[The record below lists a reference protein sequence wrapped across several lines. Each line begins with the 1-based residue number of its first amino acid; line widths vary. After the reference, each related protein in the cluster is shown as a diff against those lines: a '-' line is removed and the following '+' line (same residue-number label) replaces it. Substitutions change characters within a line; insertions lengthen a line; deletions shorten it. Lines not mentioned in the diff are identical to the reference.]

1 MRTSNIIDILCNGRN
16 RRPADREMPSQSG
29 RRLRNQHVNITPVLR
44 ITNWKKSVYTIT
56 GCLLAVLAAVSCAK
70 DDDTVTLHA
79 LMADMP
85 GGGQKVY
92 IDDERYACW
101 ENGDPVAINGTNYA
115 VAVAVTDGSKRAA
128 TMQVSYSES
137 GYTGAYPADYV
148 TTCTGGNVV
157 LTMPSTQTVIMENG
171 HQQIVAPMVG
181 HTANAEPTAEDPLMF
196 HNVAGVLKINVKNS
210 LPQGLKIYALEIE
223 SSNAY
228 IAGTGTVDGVDT
240 PTPSL
245 TISSDKT
252 KNVMLMCNNVALAK
266 GDSAD
271 FYLVV
276 APFTDPTKFTVHVL
290 ATGADNL
297 KYTFHRESKSGIT
310 IARNQIGSISV
321 DVISDYTR
329 TYDEGN
335 YFWGQGTPKCPFI
348 IATKGE
354 LDTLKLLVNHE
365 GSGLSYDDT
374 RYNTESVYYRQ
385 VVNISYGG
393 SLGIGK
399 NTTYQF
405 RANYNGNG
413 HSITGLTS
421 AVFQYAGGTSE
432 QTKIE
437 NLTASGTNN
446 NTATS
451 THYNRG
457 GIINIIPSSSSIII
471 NQCTTAISINNSSYY
486 NDGYKYGYGGIV
498 GNGEGTYTISDC
510 KSSGNIYTIS
520 SSTSYR
526 GRSNYGGIIGRAAGN
541 GTITNCTNYGEIGT
555 DPSNTSN
562 HAYRSA
568 CSGGI
573 VGRIAGSCTIS
584 NCTNNGS
591 INHCGN
597 EVVYNSG
604 GICGRVA
611 TNTSGTEGAVSGWRI
626 ENCINN
632 GDVIGISGSAGDY
645 SVCGGILGGTYGA
658 NSGSIFN
665 CCNTGKVEFRGTE
678 THNTINCGGIIGWIC
693 VNGTAAA
700 QTTIDKCYNTGHVK
714 SALNTSTGYAGG
726 IVGYDF
732 TNAFGQLHITNCFSN
747 ASIDGGRCAGGIV
760 GNNSNSAL
768 WIENCYSFGQISV
781 SNGPSGAS
789 DISKYAKVGGII
801 GSNGNRNSTRPII
814 TNCYSTCTFSSSA
827 IYTHTGTIAGQISLG
842 DNINNCY
849 GQEFFP
855 TIPCCGTILNGGTPT
870 YCTFTNYGKIS
881 SDDSGLLK
889 ALNTT
894 ADNQSYFCHWRQ
906 EANEYPKFDWQ

>member
-29 RRLRNQHVNITPVLR
+29 RGPRNQHVNITPVIR

-79 LMADMP
+79 VIADRP
-85 GGGQKVY
+85 SGGSKVFV
-92 IDDERYACW
+92 DDDNYACW
-101 ENGDPVAINGTNYA
+101 QNGDAVKINGDQYS
-115 VAVAVTDGSKRAA
+115 VVVEPGDKRAA
-128 TMQVSYSES
+128 TISGVTKNES
-137 GYTGAYPADYV
+137 GGYTAAYPAAYV
-148 TTCTGGNVV
+148 QSCFNKTVT
-157 LTMPSTQTVIMENG
+157 LTMPSTQTFSSDADGQN
-171 HQQIVAPMVG
+171 IVAPMAG
-181 HTANAEPTAEDPLMF
+181 YTDDPTPEAPLRF
-196 HNVAGVLKINVKNS
+196 HNVAGVLKVNVKNS
-210 LPQGLKIYALEIE
+210 LSKDLNIYALEIE

-228 IAGTGTVDGVDT
+228 IAGTGTVEGVDT

-252 KNVMLMCNNVALAK
+252 KKVMLMCNNTLLNAE
-266 GDSAD
+266 DSAD

-276 APFTDPTKFTVHVL
+276 APFADPTQFTVHVL
-290 ATGADNL
+290 ATGATDNL

-321 DVISDYTR
+321 NVNSTYTH
-329 TYDEGN
+329 TGDEGN

-393 SLGIGK
+393 SLEIGK

-597 EVVYNSG
+597 EVAYNSG

-632 GDVIGISGSAGDY
+632 GDVIGISGSAGNN

-665 CCNTGKVEFRGTE
+665 CCNTGKVEFQGTE
-678 THNTINCGGIIGWIC
+678 TNTTINCGGIIGWIC
-693 VNGTAAA
+693 VNSSAAA
-700 QTTIDKCYNTGHVK
+700 QTTIDKCYNTGYVK

-726 IVGYDF
+726 IVGYDY
-732 TNAFGQLHITNCFSN
+732 TNASGQLHITNCFSN

-760 GNNSNSAL
+760 GNNYNSAL

-781 SNGPSGAS
+781 SNEPSSG
-789 DISKYAKVGGII
+789 DDKSKYAKVGGII
-801 GSNGNRNSTRPII
+801 GSNGNRNSDRPII
-814 TNCYSTCTFSSSA
+814 TNCYSTCTFSSSSS
-827 IYTHTGTIAGQISLG
+827 YTHTGTIAGQISLG
-842 DNINNCY
+842 NNINNCY

-889 ALNTT
+889 ALNRT